1 MKIGR
6 AVFMGLHR
14 MGTELIGISI
24 LVTNSSHY
32 VPNFT

>member
-6 AVFMGLHR
+6 AVFVGLHR

-24 LVTNSSHY
+24 PVINSSYY